1 MSDRLYATYKLKEAN
16 LGLQIIFQIL
26 TWVWGFPWVFPWV
39 WVLDG
44 YEDCD
49 VEIFESI

>member
-26 TWVWGFPWVFPWV
+26 TRTQYHLSRFVKLHYLIKSLSTLLMF
-39 WVLDG
+39 
-44 YEDCD
+44 
-49 VEIFESI
+49 